1 MPDINRELDIIANE
15 PKGAMVKQAIWDAL
29 NKINATADVRP
40 YAKID
45 VPVGDPYIDTGFINE
60 GVIGDFVVG
69 EASTMIGQIR
79 TARYVDPNYKA
90 EITGLHTMSSGRAVL
105 VCLGYWNDSP
115 ATIPTVSNSTGTSLS
130 WTRIGSYKVEFK
142 IQNGEG
148 NANIHSQ
155 YPSKSTSVKGLIE
168 DQSGLPSSGMSDGD
182 IYICTSDDTAYMY
195 DGDTSEWI
203 HPSGTSLVLL
213 SNLIE
218 RRLTV
223 WTAEVE
229 SDSDMNVSVVDN
241 NLGTEMSIGLFFVN
255 DTGTFNPSEMD
266 VRLCLIDSDLFKGE
280 KTITKAAYAYKGVVA
295 SMDDLP
301 ADPEIGDRY
310 YVTSQDKLYAYVT
323 VDDDTDWYWD
333 GIVYDASTDSVAEKP
348 DTGFE
353 SNTKKIFVTLTADQV
368 GGYQPILVP
377 SEQTAQQTD
386 LILCSTTDA
395 TAMNAFLPKARTVVP
410 SALPYRNT
418 YNYYW
423 LYNGSI
429 AVLPIEFVA
438 REEET

>member
-1 MPDINRELDIIANE
+1 MPDIERELDIIANE

-29 NKINATADVRP
+29 NKINATADIRP

-60 GVIGDFVVG
+60 GIIGDFVVG

-105 VCLGYWNDSP
+105 VCLGYWNDSS
-115 ATIPTVSNSTGTSLS
+115 ATIPTVSNSTGTALS

-155 YPSKSTSVKGLIE
+155 YPAKDTSVKGLIE

-203 HPSGTSLVLL
+203 HPSGTSLTLL

-241 NLGTEMSIGLFFVN
+241 NLGTEMSLGLFFVN

-266 VRLCLIDSDLFKGE
+266 VRLCLVDNNSFKGE
-280 KTITKAAYAYKGVVA
+280 KTITKAAYTYKGVVA
-295 SMDDLP
+295 TMEDLP

-310 YVTSQDKLYAYVT
+310 YVTDTDRLYAYET
-323 VDDDTDWYWD
+323 IDDDTDWYWD
-333 GIVYDASTDSVAEKP
+333 GTVYDASTDSVAEKH

-368 GGYQPILVP
+368 GGHQPILVP
-377 SEQTAQQTD
+377 SEQTVQQTD
-386 LILCSTTDA
+386 LIVCSTTDA
-395 TAMNAFLPKARTVVP
+395 CAMNAFLPKARTVVP